1 MKLVF
6 NAGLSTQNPT
16 KLAAYLQTFPQEND
30 DVRCGNY
37 ALSIWDWL
45 DDMLVKNHMKDSGI
59 KTEFEIVMEFSRV
72 HKRGMQFRM
81 DYQRHPTCP
90 QFVVDGA
97 MPIYTALKHEF
108 RKKKK
113 EYDALLKAKADKA
126 KSEGVK

>member
-16 KLAAYLQTFPQEND
+16 KLAAYLQTFPQED
-30 DVRCGNY
+30 DDIRCANY
-37 ALSIWDWL
+37 TLSVFEWIDK
-45 DDMLVKNHMKDSGI
+45 MLTDNHMKDGGI

-72 HKRGMQFRM
+72 RKRGMKFSM

-97 MPIYTALKHEF
+97 MPIYEALKHEF
-108 RKKKK
+108 RRKKK
-113 EYDALLKAKADKA
+113 EYDALMKAKTDKV